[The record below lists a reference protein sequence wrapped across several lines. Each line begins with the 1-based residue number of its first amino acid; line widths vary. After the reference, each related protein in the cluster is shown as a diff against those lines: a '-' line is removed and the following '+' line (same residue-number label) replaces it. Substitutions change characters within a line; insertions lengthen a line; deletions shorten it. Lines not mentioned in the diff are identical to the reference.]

1 MVRRVTVRS
10 LQFKFEGVAMRGF
23 CSLLSVLACS
33 LWLIP
38 AAQAQSGKGAIAG
51 HVTDSSGG
59 ALIGAQATLQP
70 SGVSVVSDARGQ
82 FFINDLEAGSY
93 TVTINYVGF
102 QSSTQTGNVPAG
114 PAADI
119 DATL

>member
-33 LWLIP
+33 LWLVP
-38 AAQAQSGKGAIAG
+38 AGQAQSGKGAIAG

-59 ALIGAQATLQP
+59 ALVGAQVTVQP
-70 SGVSVVSDARGQ
+70 TGVSVVSDARGQ
-82 FFINDLEAGSY
+82 FFINDLEPGSY
-93 TVTINYVGF
+93 TVTVTYVGF
-102 QSSTQTGNVPAG
+102 EAFTQTVNVTAG
-114 PAADI
+114 QAANI
-119 DATL
+119 EAK